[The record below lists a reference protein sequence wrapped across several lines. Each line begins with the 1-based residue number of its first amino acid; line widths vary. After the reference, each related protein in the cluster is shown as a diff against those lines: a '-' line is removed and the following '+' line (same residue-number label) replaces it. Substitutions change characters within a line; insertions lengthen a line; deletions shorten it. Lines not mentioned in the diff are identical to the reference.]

1 MTTHQHVSLQTFAF
15 SKEVLDKRLA
25 NAEFTFLR
33 SYNAVDRFSGP
44 TSILMPQLE
53 TLFKEG
59 RSLSEH
65 HKTDSTFTLTVYLQK
80 TNIADLLA
88 EVAKETEAAYRAEL
102 EVEKEKNKLL
112 LAEQYYQDKKRKE
125 QKVIDA
131 KEQKDR
137 DAALAEAEEYFANLS
152 SSKEA

>member
-1 MTTHQHVSLQTFAF
+1 MTTQHHVSLQTFAF
-15 SKEVLDKRLA
+15 SKEALDKRLA

-65 HKTDSTFTLTVYLQK
+65 HKPESTISLTVYLLK
-80 TNIADLLA
+80 TNIDELLADL
-88 EVAKETEAAYRAEL
+88 AKQTEALYLSEL
-102 EVEKEKNKLL
+102 EEE
-112 LAEQYYQDKKRKE
+112 KKRQQSILE
-125 QKVIDA
+125 QQLYQA
-131 KEQKDR
+131 QKDKEAKKESDKEAKLR
-137 DAALAEAEEYFANLS
+137 ADAAQQAAEYFQNLNTN
-152 SSKEA
+152 